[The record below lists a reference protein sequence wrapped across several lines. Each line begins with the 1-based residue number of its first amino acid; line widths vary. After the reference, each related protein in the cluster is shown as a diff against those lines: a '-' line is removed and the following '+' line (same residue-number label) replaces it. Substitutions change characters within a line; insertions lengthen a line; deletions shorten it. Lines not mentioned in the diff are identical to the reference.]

1 MRSTAIPR
9 EIPALAGVAF
19 CVALG
24 FGVVTP
30 AIPLFAQEFGVGPT
44 AAGAVVSAFAFM
56 RLVFGPFGGRLVD
69 RLGERTSLVAG
80 LALVAVSSLLAGLSQ
95 NYPQLLVLRAIG
107 GIGST
112 VFTVA
117 SMSLVIRVAAAQFR
131 GRATSIYQSGFL
143 LGGIVGPAAGGA
155 VLGFSLRAPFFAY
168 AATLGL
174 ACVVTLVFI
183 SDMSGRRRSAPGDQ
197 GQGPGPEALS
207 AGPPTP
213 DVTRAR
219 AGGEPA
225 AVPDARVVPRV
236 ETRTGPGAEAGA
248 VPGAEAG
255 AVPGADAVNGARTE
269 GRSGEPMRVADR
281 PGAPAG
287 AADGSAE
294 SMRLRDALRMPEYH
308 AALAANLAVGF
319 SMFGLRSALVP
330 LLVVEQIDASVAWVG
345 WSFFVSSVAQ
355 TALMFPAGKLVDR
368 IGRRLPLLGGA
379 LLTAVGLAMLG
390 FSGSLPL
397 MLAAMVVLGVGGAFL
412 GPVPGALLGDVVRGR
427 GGTVVAVS
435 QMTGDVGA
443 VLGPLVAGVVAER
456 VSFAVAFGLGA
467 AVVAAAGLFALLLPA
482 RPPESDALEP
492 TTAT

>member
-1 MRSTAIPR
+1 
-9 EIPALAGVAF
+9 
-19 CVALG
+19 
-24 FGVVTP
+24 
-30 AIPLFAQEFGVGPT
+30 
-44 AAGAVVSAFAFM
+44 
-56 RLVFGPFGGRLVD
+56 
-69 RLGERTSLVAG
+69 
-80 LALVAVSSLLAGLSQ
+80 
-95 NYPQLLVLRAIG
+95 
-107 GIGST
+107 
-112 VFTVA
+112 
-117 SMSLVIRVAAAQFR
+117 
-131 GRATSIYQSGFL
+131 
-143 LGGIVGPAAGGA
+143 
-155 VLGFSLRAPFFAY
+155 
-168 AATLGL
+168 
-174 ACVVTLVFI
+174 
-183 SDMSGRRRSAPGDQ
+183 
-197 GQGPGPEALS
+197 S

-236 ETRTGPGAEAGA
+236 ETRTGPGAEAGAVPGAEAGAVPGAEAGA

>member
-1 MRSTAIPR
+1 
-9 EIPALAGVAF
+9 
-19 CVALG
+19 
-24 FGVVTP
+24 
-30 AIPLFAQEFGVGPT
+30 
-44 AAGAVVSAFAFM
+44 
-56 RLVFGPFGGRLVD
+56 
-69 RLGERTSLVAG
+69 
-80 LALVAVSSLLAGLSQ
+80 VAVSSLLAGLSQ

-248 VPGAEAG
+248 VPGA
-255 AVPGADAVNGARTE
+255 DAVNGARTE

-330 LLVVEQIDASVAWVG
+330 LLVVE
-345 WSFFVSSVAQ
+345 
-355 TALMFPAGKLVDR
+355 
-368 IGRRLPLLGGA
+368 
-379 LLTAVGLAMLG
+379 
-390 FSGSLPL
+390 
-397 MLAAMVVLGVGGAFL
+397 
-412 GPVPGALLGDVVRGR
+412 
-427 GGTVVAVS
+427 
-435 QMTGDVGA
+435 
-443 VLGPLVAGVVAER
+443 
-456 VSFAVAFGLGA
+456 
-467 AVVAAAGLFALLLPA
+467 
-482 RPPESDALEP
+482 
-492 TTAT
+492 